1 MHFSLESVFGFTVP
15 FVFFPTTKTLKPFNT
30 RTLEQRCLQIK
41 RGAHA
46 LCLSPLTGQAQARG

>member
-30 RTLEQRCLQIK
+30 GLWNSVAYR
-41 RGAHA
+41 
-46 LCLSPLTGQAQARG
+46 